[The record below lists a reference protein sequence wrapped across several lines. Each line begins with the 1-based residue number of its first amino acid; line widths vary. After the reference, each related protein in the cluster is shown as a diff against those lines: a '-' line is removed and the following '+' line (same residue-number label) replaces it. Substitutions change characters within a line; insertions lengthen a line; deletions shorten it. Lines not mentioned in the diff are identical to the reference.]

1 MLKNVVNILVAFSFV
16 ILIGC
21 ASTSKLDV
29 SDASKL
35 DRSKAPKG
43 DNPKAVVFPKFKE
56 ATLSN
61 GLDLIVIENSAYPL
75 VSISITSRGGSY
87 YDGDKIGVSSLTS
100 NLLTKGTTTRN
111 AMQIANEIAFLGSSL
126 NSFSIS
132 DGNNVTASTLKKNL
146 NKTLDILADCILN
159 PTFAEDELKREVTQ
173 RLAGIK
179 QGKTD
184 PNTLAE
190 NRFTKVVFG
199 DEMPYGNSISGTETS
214 LNSITVSDLKT
225 FYTNYFIPNNT
236 FCIVSGDIT
245 LEEVVALLEEKL
257 KDWKNGKSHL
267 VATADDSKVP
277 ATKVVVVNRD
287 AAVQSAIRI
296 GCLIPDKANPD
307 INKLS
312 TLNTYLGGYYRSQ
325 LFQKLREEKSYTYG
339 VSSSIDARL
348 FTGIFAVRTQVGSQF
363 TEGAVED
370 ILDEIKKL
378 STTPIPDDRL
388 NEVKSYLIGS
398 FPMQIQTNA
407 QVADLLVFLKLYNL
421 PMNYYDNY
429 ISSVQ
434 GTTKEDLMKIAQK
447 YLDVSKM
454 SIVISGDNE
463 IIAPMLSKF
472 GNVESVD
479 ADGQPLK

>member
-1 MLKNVVNILVAFSFV
+1 
-16 ILIGC
+16 
-21 ASTSKLDV
+21 
-29 SDASKL
+29 
-35 DRSKAPKG
+35 
-43 DNPKAVVFPKFKE
+43 
-56 ATLSN
+56 
-61 GLDLIVIENSAYPL
+61 
-75 VSISITSRGGSY
+75 
-87 YDGDKIGVSSLTS
+87 
-100 NLLTKGTTTRN
+100 
-111 AMQIANEIAFLGSSL
+111 MQIANEIAFLGSSL
-126 NSFSIS
+126 NSYATS
-132 DGNNVTASTLKKNL
+132 DGNNIIASTLKKNL

-199 DEMPYGNSISGTETS
+199 DDMPYGNSISGTETS

-245 LEEVVALLEEKL
+245 LEEAVALLEEKL
-257 KDWKNGKSHL
+257 KGWEKGKSHL
-267 VATADDSKVP
+267 VDTADDSKVSTT
-277 ATKVVVVNRD
+277 TKVVVVNRD

-312 TLNTYLGGYYRSQ
+312 TLNTYLGGYYQSQ
-325 LFQKLREEKSYTYG
+325 LFQKLREEKSYTYD

-348 FTGIFAVRTQVGSQF
+348 FKGVFAVRTQVGSQF

-398 FPMQIQTNA
+398 FPIMQLQTNF
-407 QVADLLVFLKLYNL
+407 QVTYLLSSLKLYNL
-421 PMNYYDNY
+421 PLNYYDNY

-479 ADGQPLK
+479 ANGQPLK

>member
-1 MLKNVVNILVAFSFV
+1 
-16 ILIGC
+16 
-21 ASTSKLDV
+21 
-29 SDASKL
+29 
-35 DRSKAPKG
+35 
-43 DNPKAVVFPKFKE
+43 
-56 ATLSN
+56 
-61 GLDLIVIENSAYPL
+61 
-75 VSISITSRGGSY
+75 
-87 YDGDKIGVSSLTS
+87 
-100 NLLTKGTTTRN
+100 
-111 AMQIANEIAFLGSSL
+111 MQIANEIAFLGSSL
-126 NSFSIS
+126 NSYATS
-132 DGNNVTASTLKKNL
+132 DGNSITASTLKKNL
-146 NKTLDILADCILN
+146 EQTFDIIADCILN
-159 PTFAEDELKREVTQ
+159 PTFTEDELQREVTQ
-173 RLAGIK
+173 RLASIK

-190 NRFTKVVFG
+190 TRFTKIVFG
-199 DEMPYGNSISGTETS
+199 DMPYGDPINGTETS
-214 LNSITVSDLKT
+214 LNKITVSDLKA
-225 FYTNYFIPNNT
+225 FYTNYIIPNNT
-236 FCIVSGDIT
+236 YCIISGDIT
-245 LEEVVALLEEKL
+245 LSEAKALVERRL
-257 KDWKNGKSHL
+257 KEWNNNESRL
-267 VATADDSKVP
+267 VNKIDDFKVSS
-277 ATKVVVVNRD
+277 TDNVIVVNRD
-287 AAVQSAIRI
+287 GAVQSAIRI

-463 IIAPMLSKF
+463 IIAPTLSKF